1 MEKDEPTTPKL
12 TDMLLE
18 ATCFAIGMLAFSQ
31 RTHLALLPLLLI
43 HLCHFWIPVMRSLRC
58 HIWKCSACSAERSSL
73 PVQARRKPARLMD
86 ASANASVDHGHNMV
100 LFSPV
105 KCKRSK
111 TGIPVLDSEEMCA
124 AAAILMLAEYSDKI
138 SAYGDCYGG
147 DNDDN
152 ISTLNLLKEVNLNVF
167 LSAG

>member
-1 MEKDEPTTPKL
+1 M
-12 TDMLLE
+12 
-18 ATCFAIGMLAFSQ
+18 
-31 RTHLALLPLLLI
+31 
-43 HLCHFWIPVMRSLRC
+43 
-58 HIWKCSACSAERSSL
+58 
-73 PVQARRKPARLMD
+73 QARRKPARLMD

-167 LSAG
+167 CQLVESDEVMNKTRPKFDTNSAYEGFCELSEKENSMNLTRMFSRRWCCLMCFMMRWWVEMLSS